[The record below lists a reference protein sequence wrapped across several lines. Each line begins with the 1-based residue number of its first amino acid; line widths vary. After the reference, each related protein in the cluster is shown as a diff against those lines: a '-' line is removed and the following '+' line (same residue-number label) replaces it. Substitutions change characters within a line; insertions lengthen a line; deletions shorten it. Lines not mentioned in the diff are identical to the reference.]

1 MVKIYCLWAAY
12 LYTVAEK
19 KHDRSG
25 KKNIFLF
32 TKTSGMWPK
41 TFVSVYSGC
50 LLVAPIF
57 SYFLGSFIGIGSSLL
72 LIVFSNHTD
81 NPEIHK
87 CRFCLCKGQTF
98 AQSGLKH
105 LQFTPEDLYK
115 LSCFK
120 KSMGTHIS
128 LPGECFCDG

>member
-1 MVKIYCLWAAY
+1 MTGLA
-12 LYTVAEK
+12 
-19 KHDRSG
+19 R
-25 KKNIFLF
+25 
-32 TKTSGMWPK
+32 K
-41 TFVSVYSGC
+41 TFFYSQKHQEC
-50 LLVAPIF
+50 DQKHLYQYIQDLYLLPPNF
-57 SYFLGSFIGIGSSLL
+57 FLFLGSYTGIGSSLL

-105 LQFTPEDLYK
+105 LQFTPEGLYK

-120 KSMGTHIS
+120 NQRAPIFPS
-128 LPGECFCDG
+128 LENVFVMDNALEHS

>member
-1 MVKIYCLWAAY
+1 MFTCCL
-12 LYTVAEK
+12 
-19 KHDRSG
+19 
-25 KKNIFLF
+25 
-32 TKTSGMWPK
+32 
-41 TFVSVYSGC
+41 
-50 LLVAPIF
+50 PIF
-57 SYFLGSFIGIGSSLL
+57 SCFLGSFIGIGSSLL

-105 LQFTPEDLYK
+105 LQFTPEGLYK

-120 KSMGTHIS
+120 KSMGTLLENVFVKDNALEHS
-128 LPGECFCDG
+128 